1 MVTKDVELL
10 LLLLLLLHSGCDA
23 SRMTDAWLRQPA

>member
-1 MVTKDVELL
+1 MVTKDAE